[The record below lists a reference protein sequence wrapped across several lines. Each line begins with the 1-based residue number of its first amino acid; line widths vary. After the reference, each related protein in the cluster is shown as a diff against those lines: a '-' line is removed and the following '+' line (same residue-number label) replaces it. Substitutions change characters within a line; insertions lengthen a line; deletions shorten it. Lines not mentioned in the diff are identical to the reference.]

1 MRFWVGTARPD
12 LGRRLRRF
20 RRLGQGWSGRCAGIP
35 PGDHLRQRRWQLDE
49 SRFAG
54 PGARRAGLPASA
66 PGDAGGAA
74 GVWAETALGRPA
86 RASALRVTPPFA
98 GLDWPGLSIEFNSR

>member
-1 MRFWVGTARPD
+1 MG
-12 LGRRLRRF
+12 
-20 RRLGQGWSGRCAGIP
+20 
-35 PGDHLRQRRWQLDE
+35 E

-86 RASALRVTPPFA
+86 SASALRVSPPFA
-98 GLDWPGLSIEFNSR
+98 LGLATPIYAFNLGILPSVASLLMARIALDRVGCGV

>member
-1 MRFWVGTARPD
+1 MG
-12 LGRRLRRF
+12 
-20 RRLGQGWSGRCAGIP
+20 
-35 PGDHLRQRRWQLDE
+35 E

-74 GVWAETALGRPA
+74 GVWAETAVGRPA

-98 GLDWPGLSIEFNSR
+98 VGSTARWGVSYPVRSVSLDVPAN